1 MENKS
6 YSYGIKMVGLI
17 LHMFFTVVLTMS
29 ICVLGFMIDKNIFEV
44 TDIGT
49 SNFLKSGY
57 YTQCI
62 QDKCDHLAEYLHLL
76 RLGDGRSVEDNKR
89 YLQYTDE
96 FKSEDTNFCFWYKID
111 GKWYTN
117 QPDMRF
123 LPLETIFLA
132 VRSILPQAKLFTRCQ
147 VGSLPESRN
156 RGGAPRSRVIAQIG
170 LPML

>member
-96 FKSEDTNFCFWYKID
+96 FKSEDTNFCFWYKI
-111 GKWYTN
+111 
-117 QPDMRF
+117 Q
-123 LPLETIFLA
+123 E
-132 VRSILPQAKLFTRCQ
+132 
-147 VGSLPESRN
+147 
-156 RGGAPRSRVIAQIG
+156 
-170 LPML
+170 